1 VGEFD
6 EKKPTVSQLR
16 YRLTPGKYR
25 EYLYPW
31 NSDYLTRHPFFFGL
45 LTSGSF
51 EAAIRVVLDFY
62 ITKLLPWPIDE
73 LYLAQ
78 TIAELVIS
86 HGITVGV
93 GTVSATFNYW
103 RAI

>member
-1 VGEFD
+1 MRR
-6 EKKPTVSQLR
+6 SQQSLNYATGSLR
-16 YRLTPGKYR
+16 GNIVNIYIHGTAIISLIT
-25 EYLYPW
+25 L
-31 NSDYLTRHPFFFGL
+31 FFGL
-45 LTSGSF
+45 LASGSL
-51 EAAIRVVLDFY
+51 ETAIQVVLDFY
-62 ITKLLPWPIDE
+62 IGKLLPWPIDE

>member
-1 VGEFD
+1 MNYATGSITGNTFNI
-6 EKKPTVSQLR
+6 
-16 YRLTPGKYR
+16 
-25 EYLYPW
+25 YLHGTAII
-31 NSDYLTRHPFFFGL
+31 SLITLFFGL
-45 LTSGSF
+45 LASGSL
-51 EAAIRVVLDFY
+51 ESAVQVVLDFY
-62 ITKLLPWPIDE
+62 ITKLLPWPLDE

>member
-1 VGEFD
+1 MNIYIHG
-6 EKKPTVSQLR
+6 TAIISLIT
-16 YRLTPGKYR
+16 L
-25 EYLYPW
+25 
-31 NSDYLTRHPFFFGL
+31 FFSL
-45 LTSGSF
+45 LASGSL
-51 EAAIRVVLDFY
+51 ETTIQVVLDFY
-62 ITKLLPWPIDE
+62 IAKLVPWPLDE